1 MDPPP
6 PPPVPVP
13 RIVGSDDN
21 GNFILELERGTYF
34 GHIKDGE
41 PHGVGIITF
50 TPLKISIRT
59 ADETSTK
66 LPVTV

>member
-1 MDPPP
+1 MEKVLE
-6 PPPVPVP
+6 VPLEKV
-13 RIVGSDDN
+13 VK
-21 GNFILELERGTYF
+21 ILG
-34 GHIKDGE
+34 
-41 PHGVGIITF
+41 F

>member
-1 MDPPP
+1 MDYMKLPID
-6 PPPVPVP
+6 VT
-13 RIVGSDDN
+13 N
-21 GNFILELERGTYF
+21 HILTYDKHF
-34 GHIKDGE
+34 VLHLFS
-41 PHGVGIITF
+41 F